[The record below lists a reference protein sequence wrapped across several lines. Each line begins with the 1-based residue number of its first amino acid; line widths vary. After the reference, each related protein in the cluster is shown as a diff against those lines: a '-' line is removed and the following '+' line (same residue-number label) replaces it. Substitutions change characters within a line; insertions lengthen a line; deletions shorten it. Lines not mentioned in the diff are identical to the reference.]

1 MSVTLGKNQNFLH
14 RSVFPACEWLVCDA
28 SMHGRRF
35 PICLQFSAQFAG
47 SCILWNNQPPPS
59 TLGHLDGFT
68 DMLLSKDMIWLK
80 TLAGQ
85 QSHLFVI
92 LEIFAL
98 VWQFYDSVRFWLSL
112 SWQDSFVLPHC
123 LGYLERLGALWKCCA
138 IVFFCG
144 LYVTD
149 YTSCAQLQ
157 IVAHP
162 TIQQYQGWNW
172 SGKSGSGFW
181 LSIKRRTML
190 SMSAAA
196 ARRSLNPRPE

>member
-14 RSVFPACEWLVCDA
+14 RSLFPACEWLVCDA

-47 SCILWNNQPPPS
+47 SCILWNNQPPHPPLV
-59 TLGHLDGFT
+59 TLMDSLTCFYQKIWFGSKHWLVNKAIYLSFWKYLHQSDNFTTLSDFDCLYHGKTVLCSPIVSAILRGWGHCGNV
-68 DMLLSKDMIWLK
+68 
-80 TLAGQ
+80 AQ
-85 QSHLFVI
+85 LF
-92 LEIFAL
+92 
-98 VWQFYDSVRFWLSL
+98 
-112 SWQDSFVLPHC
+112 
-123 LGYLERLGALWKCCA
+123 
-138 IVFFCG
+138 FFCG

>member
-14 RSVFPACEWLVCDA
+14 RSLFPACEWLVCDA

-47 SCILWNNQPPPS
+47 SCILWNNQTHPPLV
-59 TLGHLDGFT
+59 TLMDSLTCFYQ
-68 DMLLSKDMIWLK
+68 KIWF
-80 TLAGQ
+80 G
-85 QSHLFVI
+85 HLFVI
-92 LEIFAL
+92 LEIFAP

-196 ARRSLNPRPE
+196 LSQSAARIKDHRWK